1 MHMNEIIPYKSFGT
15 VQLTKN
21 EDGDKCYVYNH
32 TFFNRPGE
40 EFTIREAKEMLDF
53 YERKAQ
59 EIRAAIRVLGEA
71 GYKVYKEIA

>member
-1 MHMNEIIPYKSFGT
+1 MHMNEIIPYKGIGT

-40 EFTIREAKEMLDF
+40 ENTIREAKEMLDY

-59 EIRAAIRVLGEA
+59 EIRAAIRVLSGS